1 MALHGRRLTYVLA
14 SHKNG
19 NCLPFYFLFYVSL
32 HPSGDVD
39 ELRTSVDSV
48 FSFREYDMQPNVV
61 SIEIRVI

>member
-14 SHKNG
+14 SHKDG
-19 NCLPFYFLFYVSL
+19 NCLPIFYVSL

-39 ELRTSVDSV
+39 ELKSWTSVDSV